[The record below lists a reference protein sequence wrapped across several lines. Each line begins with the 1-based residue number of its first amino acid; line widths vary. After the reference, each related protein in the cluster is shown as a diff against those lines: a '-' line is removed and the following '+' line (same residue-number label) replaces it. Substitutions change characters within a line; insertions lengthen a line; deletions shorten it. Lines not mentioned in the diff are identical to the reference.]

1 MSSPTFAVLGLYSDA
16 QKIVDAANKIRP
28 RKLGRLEAYTPYPV
42 HGLDRAIG
50 LAPSRLGTPVMV
62 MGLLGTILALLFE
75 WWTSAVDYPLVTG
88 GKPLFSWQAFV

>member
-1 MSSPTFAVLGLYSDA
+1 MNEATSGTFAVLGLYSDA

-50 LAPSRLGTPVMV
+50 LRRRASAPWYSEWACSARPWLCCSSG
-62 MGLLGTILALLFE
+62 GRARWTIR
-75 WWTSAVDYPLVTG
+75 W
-88 GKPLFSWQAFV
+88 